1 MAAVAAM
8 ALGVASGCTAETGL
22 VAEGWSEP
30 GWITLARQ
38 QMEEY
43 ELAMVSCLEE
53 HGVRAEVS
61 LGGHVGAF
69 GHTHNDDGTEI
80 PGAIDALLAASDAC
94 DSVERPEH
102 WQLPQDESAYERML
116 DVRECLIAH
125 GQEISEPPSMEV
137 WIDQGPGQAWN
148 PYRDLMPGWSA
159 NPLPDDELIALFA
172 ACPQSGHGFMSIN
185 RVE

>member
-30 GWITLARQ
+30 GWISLARQ

-69 GHTHNDDGTEI
+69 GHTHN
-80 PGAIDALLAASDAC
+80 
-94 DSVERPEH
+94 
-102 WQLPQDESAYERML
+102 
-116 DVRECLIAH
+116 
-125 GQEISEPPSMEV
+125 EPVPV
-137 WIDQGPGQAWN
+137 TI
-148 PYRDLMPGWSA
+148 
-159 NPLPDDELIALFA
+159 
-172 ACPQSGHGFMSIN
+172 
-185 RVE
+185 